1 MKKKFKKFTD
11 RYGDKG
17 IMFLLLYP
25 IVLPILML
33 KDTSI
38 SIYNI
43 IIDLSKY
50 HWKYL
55 SGNDQRNAYNN
66 FFYYIQD
73 YNIQR
78 FGRYGHSSL
87 LAGGSFS
94 LKNWFHATPLSLR
107 MQASFGTTFIM
118 FLAMCIWVTLWICLY
133 YENQNLWMLGVV
145 FFSTLFF
152 ATFIEI
158 QNYNILGWML
168 YPLFLTLLVSQNYF
182 ILCIV
187 LFFISFLSFTGFFL
201 GAILTFIASIYF
213 HNIFLF
219 ISIIPGAIKWLI
231 PVFVSFGKSGLSKM
245 SGVIG
250 AHDKVKYSMK
260 KYKKLNIYK
269 AYLLLL
275 QIQFLIISLL
285 LNGVNIGIVLLSA
298 TILFFTIN
306 ELLVRF
312 ADQQSFYLLYLSVS
326 LFYILNIVL
335 NIYIIFSYIVSIY
348 PVYGLMINV
357 APSYGKFISPGIRR
371 PYSVA
376 EETNG
381 LNTFFSCVPF
391 GSKILAANKN
401 PNKEYCN
408 IFKNFRTRS
417 ELLQYVAIKRGIVV
431 FPDWYMVFENNKQH
445 SDESF
450 WVDDEKDILD
460 YLESNNIKYVI
471 TRFDLKDIKFNKI
484 AQFIFDQNNIDE
496 CEEDSCVRLYKIR

>member
-11 RYGDKG
+11 RYGNKG
-17 IMFLLLYP
+17 LTILLLYP

-50 HWKYL
+50 RWKYL

-87 LAGGSFS
+87 LAGGSLS
-94 LKNWFHATPLSLR
+94 LKNWFHVTPLSLR

-118 FLAMCIWVTLWICLY
+118 FLAMCVWVTLWICLY

-168 YPLFLTLLVSQNYF
+168 YPLFLTLLVSQSYF
-182 ILCIV
+182 VLCIV
-187 LFFISFLSFTGFFL
+187 LFFVSFLSFTGFFL

-213 HNIFLF
+213 HNVFLF
-219 ISIIPGAIKWLI
+219 ISIIPGSIKWLI
-231 PVFVSFGKSGLSKM
+231 PVFVSFGKGGLSKM
-245 SGVIG
+245 SGAIG

-306 ELLVRF
+306 ELFVRF

-326 LFYILNIVL
+326 LFYILNIDL
-335 NIYIIFSYIVSIY
+335 NIYITFSYIVSIY

-381 LNTFFSCVPF
+381 LNTFFSCVP
-391 GSKILAANKN
+391 SNTKVLMAYKN
-401 PNKEYCN
+401 PKEEYDG
-408 IFKNFRTRS
+408 IFCGFKVRR

-431 FPDWYMVFENNKQH
+431 FPDWYTIFENNKYN

-450 WVDDEKDILD
+450 WVDDEDKILD
-460 YLESNNIKYVI
+460 YLKKHGLVYVI
-471 TRFDLKDIKFNKI
+471 SCFDLNPLNFNMMSSFSFNDNI
-484 AQFIFDQNNIDE
+484 AD
-496 CEEDSCVRLYKIR
+496 CCKEESKVKLYRVK

>member
-11 RYGDKG
+11 RYGNKG
-17 IMFLLLYP
+17 LMFLLLYP
-25 IVLPILML
+25 VILPILML

-50 HWKYL
+50 RWKYL

-118 FLAMCIWVTLWICLY
+118 FLAMCVWVTLWICLY
-133 YENQNLWMLGVV
+133 YENQNLWMLGIV

-168 YPLFLTLLVSQNYF
+168 YPLFLTLLASQSYF

-213 HNIFLF
+213 HNVLLF
-219 ISIIPGAIKWLI
+219 ISIIPGSIKWLI
-231 PVFVSFGKSGLSKM
+231 PVFVSFGKGGLSKM

-250 AHDKVKYSMK
+250 VHDKVKYSKK
-260 KYKKLNIYK
+260 KYKKPNIYK
-269 AYLLLL
+269 VYLLLL

-285 LNGVNIGIVLLSA
+285 LNEVNIGVVLLSV
-298 TILFFTIN
+298 TILFFAIN

-326 LFYILNIVL
+326 LFYILNIDL

-376 EETNG
+376 EEVDG
-381 LNTFFSCVPF
+381 LNTLFSYVPF
-391 GSKILAANKN
+391 GSKVLVAHKN
-401 PNKEYCN
+401 PKGEYRN
-408 IFKNFRTRS
+408 IFQNFRTRS
-417 ELLQYVAIKRGIVV
+417 EVLQYVAIKRDIVV
-431 FPDWYMVFENNKQH
+431 LPDWYMIFENNKYN

-450 WVDDEKDILD
+450 WIDGEAEIVD
-460 YLESNNIKYVI
+460 YLKNNYIEYVI
-471 TRFDLKDIKFNKI
+471 TRFDLCSSNFAKI
-484 AQFIFDQNNIDE
+484 SQFSFCQNSIDGS
-496 CEEDSCVRLYKIR
+496 EEDFCIRLYKMR

>member
-1 MKKKFKKFTD
+1 MKKKFKKFMD
-11 RYGDKG
+11 RYGNKG
-17 IMFLLLYP
+17 LMFLLLYP
-25 IVLPILML
+25 VILPVLML
-33 KDTSI
+33 KDTSL

-43 IIDLSKY
+43 IINLSKY
-50 HWKYL
+50 RWKYL

-78 FGRYGHSSL
+78 FGRYGQSNL

-118 FLAMCIWVTLWICLY
+118 FLAMCVWITLWICLY
-133 YENQNLWMLGVV
+133 YENQNLWMLGIV

-213 HNIFLF
+213 HNVFLF

-231 PVFVSFGKSGLSKM
+231 PVFVSFGKGGLSKM
-245 SGVIG
+245 SGILG

-260 KYKKLNIYK
+260 KYKKPNIYK
-269 AYLLLL
+269 VYLLLL

-285 LNGVNIGIVLLSA
+285 INGVNIGVVLLFV

-326 LFYILNIVL
+326 LFYILNIDL
-335 NIYIIFSYIVSIY
+335 NTYIVFSYIVSIY

-357 APSYGKFISPGIRR
+357 APSYGKFISPGIRH

-376 EETNG
+376 EEVDG

-391 GSKILAANKN
+391 GSKILAAHKN

-417 ELLQYVAIKRGIVV
+417 ELLQYVAIKRGIVI

-445 SDESF
+445 SDEFF

-460 YLESNNIKYVI
+460 YLESNNIRYVI
-471 TRFDLKDIKFNKI
+471 TRLI
-484 AQFIFDQNNIDE
+484 
-496 CEEDSCVRLYKIR
+496 